1 MVLTIEMAVTCDLR
15 YAGTVT
21 VASSNSAFCIL
32 HSSFCILHFAFMP
45 LIIDGY
51 NLLNATGIAGRG
63 RGPGRL
69 EQARQALLN
78 TLVESLPVDEVA
90 KTTVVFDASES
101 PWGVQ
106 RQLNH
111 RGISVY
117 FAAKDDDADSVIERL
132 IAADSAPKR
141 LTVVSSDHRLQRAAK
156 RRKAAERRRNPW
168 PASPQNPKDHSHPA
182 KSTAGSENLVCN
194 NLPITS
200 QCVRKMLKTHVEQS
214 VQLKRWVMLRLS
226 PGAREGFL

>member
-1 MVLTIEMAVTCDLR
+1 MV
-15 YAGTVT
+15 
-21 VASSNSAFCIL
+21 SPNSAIL
-32 HSSFCILHFAFMP
+32 VPAMP

-63 RGPGRL
+63 NGPGRL

-78 TLVESLPVDEVA
+78 TLVESLPADEIS

-117 FAAKDDDADSVIERL
+117 FAAKDDDADSLIERL
-132 IAADSAPKR
+132 ITAHSAPKR

-156 RRKAAERRRNPW
+156 RRRATAIDSDIWFNQLLRERAERTANRTKS
-168 PASPQNPKDHSHPA
+168 AAADPA
-182 KSTAGSENLVCN
+182 KPEG
-194 NLPITS
+194 PF
-200 QCVRKMLKTHVEQS
+200 
-214 VQLKRWVMLRLS
+214 S
-226 PGAREGFL
+226 PGEVDLWLREFGLQ

>member
-1 MVLTIEMAVTCDLR
+1 
-15 YAGTVT
+15 
-21 VASSNSAFCIL
+21 
-32 HSSFCILHFAFMP
+32 MP

-63 RGPGRL
+63 HGPGRL

-78 TLVESLPVDEVA
+78 TLVESLAPDEVP

-106 RQLNH
+106 QQLNH

-117 FAAKDDDADSVIERL
+117 FAAKDEDADSLIERL
-132 IAADSAPKR
+132 IAAHSAPKR

-156 RRKAAERRRNPW
+156 RRKATAIDSDVWFNQLLRDRAERMT
-168 PASPQNPKDHSHPA
+168 PKS
-182 KSTAGSENLVCN
+182 AGNEPPKPEGPFSAGEVD
-194 NLPITS
+194 
-200 QCVRKMLKTHVEQS
+200 
-214 VQLKRWVMLRLS
+214 RWLREFGLQ
-226 PGAREGFL
+226 

>member
-1 MVLTIEMAVTCDLR
+1 
-15 YAGTVT
+15 
-21 VASSNSAFCIL
+21 
-32 HSSFCILHFAFMP
+32 MP

-78 TLVESLPVDEVA
+78 TLVESLPADEVP

-156 RRKAAERRRNPW
+156 RRKATAIDSDIWFNQLLRDRAERT
-168 PASPQNPKDHSHPA
+168 ASKSPISEPPKPE
-182 KSTAGSENLVCN
+182 G
-194 NLPITS
+194 PF
-200 QCVRKMLKTHVEQS
+200 
-214 VQLKRWVMLRLS
+214 S
-226 PGAREGFL
+226 PGEVDRWLSEFGLK